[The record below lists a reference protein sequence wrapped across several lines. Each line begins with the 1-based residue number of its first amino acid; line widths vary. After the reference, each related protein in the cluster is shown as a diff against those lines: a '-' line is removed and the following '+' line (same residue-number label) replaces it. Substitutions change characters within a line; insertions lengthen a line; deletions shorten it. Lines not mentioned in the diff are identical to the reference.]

1 MQVKSVIDALILV
14 ECHQIAIEVVSD
26 EESLHG
32 LFVVADIPDLDRQVV
47 SREDVGV
54 ARWSKLGPC
63 HRVNDL
69 AEEVL
74 VFVGFVLKHDRLL
87 LRVVLCSQIADRS
100 CAAGCAVNEL
110 IGLFVV
116 QFNMS
121 DAIIGSVFAWPLR
134 QTHDIVCSEIIFE
147 VPQVYRELVR

>member
-32 LFVVADIPDLDRQVV
+32 LLIVADVPDLDRQVV
-47 SREDVGV
+47 SREDVSV
-54 ARWSKLGPC
+54 ARGGKLGPC
-63 HRVNDL
+63 HRVYDL
-69 AEEVL
+69 AEKVL
-74 VFVGFVLKHDRLL
+74 VLVGFVLKHDRLL
-87 LRVVLCSQIADRS
+87 LGVVLCAQIADRS

-121 DAIIGSVFAWPLR
+121 DAIICTLFAGPLR
-134 QTHDIVCSEIIFE
+134 
-147 VPQVYRELVR
+147 

>member
-14 ECHQIAIEVVSD
+14 ECHQIAVEVVSD

-32 LFVVADIPDLDRQVV
+32 LLIVADIPDLDRQVV

-54 ARWSKLGPC
+54 ARGGKLGPC
-63 HRVNDL
+63 HRVDDL

-74 VFVGFVLKHDRLL
+74 VLVGFVLKHDRLL
-87 LRVVLCSQIADRS
+87 LGVVLCAQIADRS

-121 DAIIGSVFAWPLR
+121 DAIIGTLFAWPLR
-134 QTHDIVCSEIIFE
+134 
-147 VPQVYRELVR
+147 

>member
-1 MQVKSVIDALILV
+1 LQVKSVIDALILV

-32 LFVVADIPDLDRQVV
+32 LLIVADVPDLDRQVV
-47 SREDVGV
+47 SREDVSV
-54 ARWSKLGPC
+54 ARGGKLGPC
-63 HRVNDL
+63 HRVYDL
-69 AEEVL
+69 AEKVL

-87 LRVVLCSQIADRS
+87 LGVVLCAQIADRS

-121 DAIIGSVFAWPLR
+121 DAIIGTLFALPLR
-134 QTHDIVCSEIIFE
+134 
-147 VPQVYRELVR
+147 

>member
-14 ECHQIAIEVVSD
+14 ECHQIAVEVVSD

-32 LFVVADIPDLDRQVV
+32 LLIVADVPDLQATVHRGRGHV
-47 SREDVGV
+47 SV
-54 ARWSKLGPC
+54 ARGGKLGPC
-63 HRVNDL
+63 HRVYDL
-69 AEEVL
+69 AEKVL
-74 VFVGFVLKHDRLL
+74 VLVGFVLKHDRLL
-87 LRVVLCSQIADRS
+87 LGVVLCAQIADRS

-121 DAIIGSVFAWPLR
+121 DAIICTLFAGPLR
-134 QTHDIVCSEIIFE
+134 
-147 VPQVYRELVR
+147 

>member
-32 LFVVADIPDLDRQVV
+32 LLIVADVPDLDRQVV
-47 SREDVGV
+47 SREDVSV
-54 ARWSKLGPC
+54 ARGGKLGPC
-63 HRVNDL
+63 HRVYDL
-69 AEEVL
+69 AEKVL

-87 LRVVLCSQIADRS
+87 LGVVLCAQIADRS

-121 DAIIGSVFAWPLR
+121 DAIIGTLFAGPLR
-134 QTHDIVCSEIIFE
+134 
-147 VPQVYRELVR
+147 